1 MIQGNAGRLIA
12 EYFRCCEEDLATLVC
27 PNTLAGAPGYF
38 NFGPNVICYGNCS
51 SGIPRVDVKAALHD
65 ASRHARIQQSTV
77 ALPFDPVQIVD
88 NLRFERYVAQTGD
101 KNPSLP
107 TNSLIRS
114 LYYNLR
120 PALPVSARKHLQRLY
135 FRQRVRSPFPSWP
148 IDCTVEKIMDQLLM
162 LSMKARG
169 VKRMPFV
176 WFWPD
181 GAPSCTILTHDV
193 ETSQGASGCRELM
206 DLADRFEIKSSFQLV
221 PEERYSLP
229 DGLLREIR
237 DRGFEV
243 NVHDLN
249 HDGRLFFDRGEFLK
263 RAKRINEYAQQF
275 NALGFRS
282 AVMYRNADWLSALD
296 VSYDMSIP
304 NAAHFDPQRGG
315 CCTIFPFFIGE
326 LVELPLTT
334 TQDYSLFHILND
346 FSIQL
351 WKQQISHILERNGLI
366 SFIIHPDYVNTKT
379 TRRVYV
385 DLLHTLSELRAQG
398 NTWITLPREVASW
411 WRLRSELK
419 LVREGDSW
427 RIDGAGRERARIA
440 YAEVE
445 NDTLRYSFG
454 TSERTPVTAQNS

>member
-1 MIQGNAGRLIA
+1 
-12 EYFRCCEEDLATLVC
+12 
-27 PNTLAGAPGYF
+27 
-38 NFGPNVICYGNCS
+38 
-51 SGIPRVDVKAALHD
+51 
-65 ASRHARIQQSTV
+65 
-77 ALPFDPVQIVD
+77 
-88 NLRFERYVAQTGD
+88 
-101 KNPSLP
+101 
-107 TNSLIRS
+107 
-114 LYYNLR
+114 
-120 PALPVSARKHLQRLY
+120 
-135 FRQRVRSPFPSWP
+135 
-148 IDCTVEKIMDQLLM
+148 
-162 LSMKARG
+162 
-169 VKRMPFV
+169 
-176 WFWPD
+176 
-181 GAPSCTILTHDV
+181 
-193 ETSQGASGCRELM
+193 M

-229 DGLLREIR
+229 NGLLCEIR

-249 HDGRLFFDRGEFLK
+249 HDGRLFFEREEFLR
-263 RAKRINEYAQQF
+263 RAKRINEYAHQF

-282 AVMYRNADWLSALD
+282 AVMYRNADWMNALD
-296 VSYDMSIP
+296 VSYDMSVP

-366 SFIIHPDYVNTKT
+366 SFIVHPDYVNTKA

-398 NTWITLPREVASW
+398 NTWIALPREVASW

-419 LVREGDSW
+419 LVRAGDSW
-427 RIDGAGRERARIA
+427 RIDGAGRERACIA

-445 NDTLRYSFG
+445 NGTLRYSFG
-454 TSERTPVTAQNS
+454 TNERTPVTARSS